1 MEENK
6 YQSKYKRVGQPY
18 DRKDA
23 LDKVTGQAVYTYDM
37 ELPGMLHARC
47 LLSPYARAK
56 IVSIDTSKAK
66 ALPGVRAVLTGE
78 DSDILVGLYMQ
89 DKRVLSKGETRYQGD
104 VVAAVAAEDEETA
117 ERAITLLDV
126 VYEPLAPVHDV
137 DEALEGKILV
147 HDDINNLKHYV
158 GVFFPQKDSNIASWN
173 KSRKG
178 DLDKAFEEADLV
190 LEGEYSLP
198 AVAHVPMETH
208 VTIVQADP
216 YSNRIK
222 IWSSAQSPFAIRQIM
237 ADSFHIAESDVE
249 VHIPYVGGGFGGK
262 AGIHLEPLATLL
274 SRAAGGLPVKVRATR
289 EQEFN
294 QLPTRAGMRG
304 RLKTGVTKEGKL
316 TGIQAVYDWD
326 SGAYADYG
334 VNVGKTAVYSGIGP
348 YKVEN
353 ASIDSKTIYT
363 NKVFST
369 AYRGFG
375 HLETHWSIERQM
387 DILSQHLGIDP
398 YEFRMMNLLGPGD
411 QTMSGEVLTESS
423 GSPKECL
430 TAVVKEI
437 GWTGRKS
444 EEERAREWKTGKVR
458 GKGFAMLQKAPAMP
472 ANTASSVIMQMNGDG
487 HVKMMIG
494 AVDFGQG
501 AITALAQIA
510 AQELDIPIEHI
521 EISAEIDTRA
531 NPYDWNTVASKFTFM
546 GGNAV
551 IKASREMLRKMK
563 DIAAQ
568 ALRTDPENLLHA
580 NGEVYHRHSPE
591 RRMTYKQIALG
602 YMYPNG
608 TGIGGPLIS
617 SGSSIADGLTNLHP
631 DTGQGNPAAVWT
643 FGAHAVEIEVDIETG
658 HVDVLKVASAFD
670 IGQVIN
676 EKLVYGQICGGVVQG
691 LGSALLEGYK
701 FNADQQLMN
710 PSFTDNKIPTMKDI
724 PMEIVPIYIENPQQ
738 NGPYGARGVG
748 EHPMISIPSAIG
760 NAVYDALGINFHVL
774 PLSPEAIALGI
785 ASGKKSILCTD
796 TDCLPGRS

>member
-631 DTGQGNPAAVWT
+631 ETGQGNPAAVWT

>member
-1 MEENK
+1 MSVK
-6 YQSKYKRVGQPY
+6 SYQSKYKRVGQPY

-23 LDKVTGQAVYTYDM
+23 RDKVTGQAIYTYDL
-37 ELPGMLHARC
+37 ELPGMLHARV

-78 DSDILVGLYMQ
+78 DTDILVGLYMQ
-89 DKRVLSKGETRYQGD
+89 DKRVLSKGETRYHGD
-104 VVAAVAAEDEETA
+104 AVAAVAAETEEIA
-117 ERAITLLDV
+117 ERAISLLEV
-126 VYEPLAPVHDV
+126 VYEPLEPIHDV
-137 DEALEGKILV
+137 DEALEAKILV
-147 HDDINNLKHYV
+147 HDDINDLKHYV

-173 KSRKG
+173 RSKKG
-178 DLDKAFEEADLV
+178 DLDKAFDESDLV
-190 LEGEYSLP
+190 LENEFSLP

-208 VTIVQADP
+208 VTIVQADV
-216 YSNRIK
+216 YNNKFK
-222 IWSSAQSPFAIRQIM
+222 IWSSAQSPFVIRQTM
-237 ADSFHIAESDVE
+237 ADSFGVNESDVE

-262 AGIHLEPLATLL
+262 AGIHLEPLCALL
-274 SRAAGGLPVKVRATR
+274 SKAAGGLPVKLRASR

-304 RLKTGVTKEGKL
+304 RIKTGVSKEGKL
-316 TGIQAVYDWD
+316 QAVQATYDWD

-348 YKVEN
+348 YAVDN

-375 HLETHWSIERQM
+375 HLETHWTIERQI
-387 DILSQHLGIDP
+387 DILSQKLGIDP
-398 YEFRMMNLLGPGD
+398 YDFRMMNLLEPGKE
-411 QTMSGEVLTESS
+411 TMSGEKVTEST
-423 GSPKECL
+423 GNPKECL

-437 GWTGRKS
+437 GWTGRKT

-510 AQELDIPIEHI
+510 AETLDMPIEDI

-531 NPYDWNTVASKFTFM
+531 NPYDWNTVASKLTFM
-546 GGNAV
+546 AGNAV
-551 IKASREMLRKMK
+551 IKASKEMLAKMK
-563 DIAAQ
+563 NIAAQ
-568 ALRTDPENLLHA
+568 ALRTDPDYLDHKD
-580 NGEVYHRHSPE
+580 GVIFHKHYPD
-591 RRMTYKQIALG
+591 RRLTYKQLALG
-602 YMYPNG
+602 YMYPEG
-608 TGIGGPLIS
+608 TGIGGPIIS
-617 SGSSIADGLTNLHP
+617 SGSSIADGLTNLDP
-631 DTGQGNPAAVWT
+631 QTGKGFPAAVWT
-643 FGAHAVEIEVDIETG
+643 FGAHAVEIEIDIETG
-658 HVDVLKVASAFD
+658 NIEVIKIVSAFD

-676 EKLVYGQICGGVVQG
+676 EKLVYGQITGGVMQG
-691 LGSALLEGYK
+691 LGSAILEGYK
-701 FNADQQLMN
+701 FDKNSRLMN
-710 PSFTDNKIPTMKDI
+710 PSFTDNKIPTMKDM
-724 PMEIVPIYIENPQQ
+724 PMEIVPIYIENPQH

-748 EHPMISIPSAIG
+748 EHPMISIPSAVG

-774 PLSPEAIALGI
+774 PLSPEAIVLGI
-785 ASGKKSILCTD
+785 QSGKKSILCTD
-796 TDCLPGRS
+796 VDCLPGLR

>member
-117 ERAITLLDV
+117 ERAIALLDV

-563 DIAAQ
+563 DVAAQ

-631 DTGQGNPAAVWT
+631 ETGQGNPAAVWT

-676 EKLVYGQICGGVVQG
+676 EKLVYGQISGGVVQG

>member
-1 MEENK
+1 MDEKK
-6 YQSKYKRVGQPY
+6 YESKYKRVGQRY

-23 LDKVTGQAVYTYDM
+23 SEKVTGQAVYAYDM

-47 LLSPYARAK
+47 LLSPYARAR

-78 DSDILVGLYMQ
+78 DSDIKVGLYMQ
-89 DKRVLSKGETRYQGD
+89 DKLVLSKGVTRYHGD
-104 VVAAVAAEDEETA
+104 VVAAAAADDEETA
-117 ERAITLLDV
+117 ERAIALIDV
-126 VYEPLAPVHDV
+126 VYEPLEPVHDV
-137 DEALEGKILV
+137 DEALEAKILV
-147 HDDINNLKHYV
+147 HEDINELKHYK

-173 KSRKG
+173 KSKKG
-178 DLDKAFEEADLV
+178 DLDTAFAESDLV
-190 LEGEYSLP
+190 VENEFSLP

-208 VTIVQADP
+208 VSIVQADP
-216 YSNRIK
+216 YSNKIK

-237 ADSFHIAESDVE
+237 ADSFGVSETDVE
-249 VHIPYVGGGFGGK
+249 VHIPFVGGGFGGK

-304 RLKTGVTKEGKL
+304 RLKTAVNKDGKI
-316 TGIQAVYDWD
+316 TAIKAVYDWD

-348 YKVEN
+348 YAVEN

-375 HLETHWSIERQM
+375 HLETHWSIERQI
-387 DILSQHLGIDP
+387 DILSQKIGIDP
-398 YEFRMMNLLGPGD
+398 YDFRMLNLLEPGD
-411 QTMSGEVLTESS
+411 HTMSGEVITEST
-423 GSPKECL
+423 GNPKQCL

-437 GWTGRKS
+437 GWTGRKT
-444 EEERAREWKTGKVR
+444 EEEREREWKTGKVR

-472 ANTASSVIMQMNGDG
+472 ANTASAVIMQMNGDG
-487 HVKMMIG
+487 RVKMMIG

-501 AITALAQIA
+501 ANTAMAQIA

-521 EISAEIDTRA
+521 EVMSDIDTRA
-531 NPYDWNTVASKFTFM
+531 NPYDWNTVASKYTFM

-551 IKASREMLRKMK
+551 IKASREMLNKLK
-563 DIAAQ
+563 AVAAQ
-568 ALRTDPENLLHA
+568 ALQTEPQYLAHA
-580 NGEVYHRHSPE
+580 NGEVYHVHNPE
-591 RRMTYKQIALG
+591 RRIPFKKLALG
-602 YMYPNG
+602 YQYANG

-631 DTGQGNPAAVWT
+631 ETGQGSPALVWT
-643 FGAHAVEIEVDIETG
+643 FGAHAVEIEVDVETG
-658 HVDVLKVASAFD
+658 SVTVLKVASAFD

-676 EKLVYGQICGGVVQG
+676 EKTIYGQICGGVVQG

-701 FNADQQLMN
+701 FSPDEKLMN
-710 PSFTDNKIPTMKDI
+710 PSFTDNKIPTMKDM
-724 PMEIVPIYIENPQQ
+724 PLEIVPIYIENPQN

-748 EHPMISIPSAIG
+748 EHPMISVPSAIG

-774 PLSPEAIALGI
+774 PLSPEAIVLGI
-785 ASGKKSILCTD
+785 QSGKKAILCTD
-796 TDCLPGRS
+796 VDCLPGKR

>member
-294 QLPTRAGMRG
+294 QLPTRAGMHG

-631 DTGQGNPAAVWT
+631 ETGQGNPAAVWT

>member
-1 MEENK
+1 MDENK

-23 LDKVTGQAVYTYDM
+23 REKVTGQAVYTYDM

-47 LLSPYARAK
+47 LLSPYARAR

-104 VVAAVAAEDEETA
+104 VVAAVAADDEETA
-117 ERAITLLDV
+117 ERAIELLDV
-126 VYEPLAPVHDV
+126 VYEPLQPVHDV

-173 KSRKG
+173 KSKKG
-178 DLDKAFEEADLV
+178 DLDKAFDEADLV
-190 LEGEYSLP
+190 LESEFSLP

-208 VTIVQADP
+208 VAIVQADP

-237 ADSFHIAESDVE
+237 ADSFGISESDVE
-249 VHIPYVGGGFGGK
+249 VHIPYVGGAFGGK

-304 RLKTGVTKEGKL
+304 RIKTGVTKEGKL
-316 TGIQAVYDWD
+316 TGIKAVYDWD

-348 YKVEN
+348 YKVDN

-411 QTMSGEVLTESS
+411 HTISGEVITESS
-423 GSPKECL
+423 GSPKDCL

-437 GWTGRKS
+437 GWNGRKS
-444 EEERAREWKTGKVR
+444 EEERQREWKTGKVR

-521 EISAEIDTRA
+521 EISAEIDTRV
-531 NPYDWNTVASKFTFM
+531 NPYDWNTVASKLIFL

-551 IKASREMLRKMK
+551 IKASHEMLQKMK
-563 DIAAQ
+563 GIAAQ

-580 NGEVYHRHSPE
+580 NGEIYHRHNPE
-591 RRMTYKQIALG
+591 RRLSYKQIALG

-631 DTGQGNPAAVWT
+631 ETGQGNPAAVWT
-643 FGAHAVEIEVDIETG
+643 FGAHAVEIEVDVETG
-658 HVDVLKVASAFD
+658 NITVLKVASAFD

-676 EKLVYGQICGGVVQG
+676 EKLVYGQICGGVLQG

-701 FNADQQLMN
+701 FNPDLKLMN
-710 PSFTDNKIPTMKDI
+710 PSFTDNKIPTMKDM
-724 PMEIVPIYIENPQQ
+724 PLEIVPIYIENPQK

-748 EHPMISIPSAIG
+748 EHPMISVPSAIG

-796 TDCLPGRS
+796 VDCLPGLH